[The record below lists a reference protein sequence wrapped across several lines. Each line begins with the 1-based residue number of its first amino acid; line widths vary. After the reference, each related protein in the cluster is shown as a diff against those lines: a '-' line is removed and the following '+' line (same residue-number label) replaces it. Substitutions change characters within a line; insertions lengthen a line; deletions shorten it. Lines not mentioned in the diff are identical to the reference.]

1 MTVKENGFSYFQPT
15 TIHVYIY
22 THPQAHTHKCT
33 ERRKRKNYT
42 EKDVEVVSKEWEA
55 ENNFFEK
62 IYFTNPWLIPAEY
75 TNAHTHAQKR
85 VKNKTT

>member
-42 EKDVEVVSKEWEA
+42 EKDVEVVSKE
-55 ENNFFEK
+55 
-62 IYFTNPWLIPAEY
+62 
-75 TNAHTHAQKR
+75 
-85 VKNKTT
+85 